1 MIMLT
6 EAAEG
11 KGGASK
17 RKMLA
22 IIGLFL
28 VAFFFS
34 PSLGRKWAADILTV
48 SSSNSDFNGYHSYS
62 VFPSL
67 FTPIFH
73 HHRYKRQKLLRTECE
88 FNPDVTP
95 YASFTIRD

>member
-1 MIMLT
+1 MGTIVFGMIMLM

-34 PSLGRKWAADILTV
+34 LIL
-48 SSSNSDFNGYHSYS
+48 SIFRSKMGGGYPYS
-62 VFPSL
+62 FL
-67 FTPIFH
+67 I
-73 HHRYKRQKLLRTECE
+73 K
-88 FNPDVTP
+88 
-95 YASFTIRD
+95 